1 MEHLSTS
8 LLSGDDIVSIRGI
21 LDQSKCPWVDGR
33 LTAGELAAKV
43 KRNFQLNPTCEEARK
58 TVDLVTTRIRENPLI
73 KSYSLI
79 KKVHSVLVS
88 RCDESNGYGWHVDNP
103 FTKHGRRDISFTVF
117 LSDKNEYSGGELEM
131 QGSLDSTSIKLDS
144 GQIVLY
150 PSSTMHCVNTVS
162 KGSRIVCVGW
172 IESYVKAIED
182 RLLLFTLE
190 SAARSLLAK
199 YGRSDEIDLVYQ
211 SYANAV
217 RRLSS

>member
-1 MEHLSTS
+1 M
-8 LLSGDDIVSIRGI
+8 
-21 LDQSKCPWVDGR
+21 
-33 LTAGELAAKV
+33 
-43 KRNFQLNPTCEEARK
+43 
-58 TVDLVTTRIRENPLI
+58 DLVTTRIRENPLI

-131 QGSLDSTSIKLDS
+131 QRSLDSTSIKLDS

-199 YGRSDEIDLVYQ
+199 YGRSDEIDLGT
-211 SYANAV
+211 
-217 RRLSS
+217 RRFVCARNYPRFSVDLNKERQRQINR